1 MLEIRRQMME
11 LTDAGGIGGGG
22 GGPEGGSDD
31 VEALDPA
38 RCDAEGN
45 RTSVPGDEAVST
57 G

>member
-1 MLEIRRQMME
+1 MLEIRRQMMI

-22 GGPEGGSDD
+22 GGPDGGPDD

-45 RTSVPGDEAVST
+45 RTSVPGDETV
-57 G
+57 